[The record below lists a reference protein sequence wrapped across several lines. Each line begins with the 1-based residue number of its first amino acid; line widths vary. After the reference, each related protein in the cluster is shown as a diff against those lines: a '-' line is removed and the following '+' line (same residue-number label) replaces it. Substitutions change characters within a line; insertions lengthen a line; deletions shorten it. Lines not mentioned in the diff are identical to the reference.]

1 MIPEKLA
8 INTNRGHKNSIKSE
22 KLGYI
27 IYLLQQA
34 GVCQKLLSQQNLR
47 WKKNK

>member
-34 GVCQKLLSQQNLR
+34 GVCTNGGKWFLYVF
-47 WKKNK
+47 